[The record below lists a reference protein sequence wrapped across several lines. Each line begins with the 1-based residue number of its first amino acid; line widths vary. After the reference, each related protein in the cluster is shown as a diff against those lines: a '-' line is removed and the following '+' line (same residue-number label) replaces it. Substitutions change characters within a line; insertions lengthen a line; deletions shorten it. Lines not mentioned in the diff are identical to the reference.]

1 MRLGPR
7 ERAITIYRAARFFF
21 RVSPRAVESG
31 SEADGSGFVTVV
43 RGSRSSYAAMEQKS
57 SVSVH
62 ASVKDTAEGIYLSV
76 LNRALIDRLVRSIGY
91 GYMHLYYV
99 YLFLTCVF
107 FHVFKC
113 VI

>member
-1 MRLGPR
+1 MGPR
-7 ERAITIYRAARFFF
+7 ERAIIIYRAARFFS

-76 LNRALIDRLVRSIGY
+76 LNRAIIDRLVRSIGY